1 MVRPLCTEQLA
12 DEAEGADQPSITAG
26 FSERDPHRMMHMRD
40 LDEGLV

>member
-1 MVRPLCTEQLA
+1 MNREVPAHDLPTFET
-12 DEAEGADQPSITAG
+12 TAG

>member
-1 MVRPLCTEQLA
+1 LA
-12 DEAEGADQPSITAG
+12 NYSATAG